1 MGDGP
6 GACGLGPRTDGDRT
20 WLIQRLDDLGG
31 VHVDVND
38 SGVPGEPGK
47 IPRDPGHLTVLLAY
61 LAVMFVV
68 CLLACLV
75 PARRAMAVNPID
87 ALRAE

>member
-1 MGDGP
+1 MSIGIV
-6 GACGLGPRTDGDRT
+6 LGWVLAISLAGR
-20 WLIQRLDDLGG
+20 
-31 VHVDVND
+31 
-38 SGVPGEPGK
+38 
-47 IPRDPGHLTVLLAY
+47 IPRAPGHITVLLAY
-61 LAVMFVV
+61 LALMFVV